1 MQKLVMF
8 AGLLRNSE
16 DSTCF
21 GTTFGLIGLK
31 EKHEN
36 N

>member
-1 MQKLVMF
+1 LVMF
-8 AGLLRNSE
+8 AGLLRNSAV
-16 DSTCF
+16 STGF
-21 GTTFGLIGLK
+21 GTAFELIGLK